1 MQQTVMADMTLK
13 LSKPEHG
20 ILPPLLPSLLTSLVF
35 SFLHHQT
42 PLIQSGHLSQPLA
55 RLPKL
60 EVHLFLGEHVI
71 SWLFQIKHFFTHHSP
86 LPGRLEDF
94 HSHVLYDGNGLAM
107 VLLAFLFGHVD
118 NVEGV
123 CSVS

>member
-1 MQQTVMADMTLK
+1 MQQTMMADMMLK
-13 LSKPEHG
+13 LSKLEHG
-20 ILPPLLPSLLTSLVF
+20 ILPSLLPSLLTSLVS

-71 SWLFQIKHFFTHHSP
+71 SWLFQIKHFLPTIAPSP
-86 LPGRLEDF
+86 ED
-94 HSHVLYDGNGLAM
+94 
-107 VLLAFLFGHVD
+107 
-118 NVEGV
+118 
-123 CSVS
+123 